1 MFLTVHRF
9 IANIAT
15 LNAAILGSQRVQ
27 VLHVSNQTKT
37 NSKNESADGKHPS
50 LSELGEHGP
59 AHPANQHEIHAE
71 PTKAGL
77 VFPHPYHLVD
87 LSPWPAM
94 TSLSLLCLACGLV
107 LYFHQYPAGG
117 LLLCVALVT
126 LAYAASLWWRD
137 VIREST
143 LGFHTSR
150 VKEGLHLGM
159 ILFIVS
165 EAVFFVGVRRRAAI
179 HAVGEITTCTVFA

>member
-15 LNAAILGSQRVQ
+15 LNAAILGS
-27 VLHVSNQTKT
+27 
-37 NSKNESADGKHPS
+37 
-50 LSELGEHGP
+50 
-59 AHPANQHEIHAE
+59 
-71 PTKAGL
+71 L